1 MIRYHF
7 FVLFT
12 VAVWGTTFVS
22 TKVLLNNGL
31 TPSGIFLLRFVTAY
45 LLIWIIA
52 PKKLWASTKR
62 DELLFLCSGLTGGSL
77 YFLTENT
84 ALNITLASNVSL
96 IICATPLMTA
106 LCSHYMVKGERLKQ
120 QFVGGSL
127 IALIGIALVVF
138 NGHFILKINP
148 LGDMLTIVAGLMWA
162 LYNVII
168 KQIDQKYSMIFITR
182 KVFAYGLLTIL
193 PAGFIVPFN
202 LNIDLLLRPVV
213 LGNLLFLSI
222 VASMMC
228 FLIWNIAV
236 KHLGTI
242 RASNYLYLTPIV
254 TLITSSITIRESITV
269 FALAGAALIIGG
281 MYIAKY

>member
-22 TKVLLNNGL
+22 TKVLLNNGM
-31 TPSGIFLLRFVTAY
+31 TPSGIFLLRFAAAY
-45 LLIWIIA
+45 LLLWIIA
-52 PKKLWASTKR
+52 PKKLWANSKR
-62 DELLFLCSGLTGGSL
+62 DELMFLCSGLTGGSL

-106 LCSHYMVKGERLKQ
+106 LCAHYMIKGERLKRR
-120 QFVGGSL
+120 FVGGSL
-127 IALIGIALVVF
+127 IALTGIALVVF

-148 LGDMLTIVAGLMWA
+148 LGDVLTIVAGLMWA
-162 LYNVII
+162 LYNVIL
-168 KQIDQKYSMIFITR
+168 KQTEQKYSTMFITR

-193 PAGFIVPFN
+193 PAGFVVPFN
-202 LNIDLLLRPVV
+202 LNIDVLMRPVV
-213 LGNLLFLSI
+213 YVNLLFLSI
-222 VASMMC
+222 VASMIC
-228 FLIWNIAV
+228 FLIWNVAI
-236 KHLGTI
+236 KHLGAI
-242 RASNYLYLTPIV
+242 RASNYLYLTPII
-254 TLITSSITIRESITV
+254 TLITSSITIHESITV

-281 MYIAKY
+281 MYLAKY